1 METDQITNRKTETN
15 SKYMKFFQWIADES
29 NGEYVKISLNKNVDV
44 FSVSKN
50 IPYICYQTGA
60 VTKENNMY
68 KWNGPNPVTAEFTEE
83 LLAKFRLEMN
93 KTCSE
98 KSSDKPAKVQ
108 KVKVVEADASGDKNI
123 QKLEKERNILLSKIE
138 NIDKAIE
145 AYKTYQKLM
154 QNI

>member
-1 METDQITNRKTETN
+1 M
-15 SKYMKFFQWIADES
+15 SKYLSIKMWMFLVYRKIYHTSATKLVLS
-29 NGEYVKISLNKNVDV
+29 PRKIICTNGTV
-44 FSVSKN
+44 
-50 IPYICYQTGA
+50 
-60 VTKENNMY
+60 
-68 KWNGPNPVTAEFTEE
+68 PNPVTAEFTEE